1 MPPSTMDLDKR
12 FYSGPSSGD
21 LIFPNSHSIPPNQ
34 ITSLHDEAIV
44 QFVVYCELPQK
55 IKINTSA
62 VDVAMDLLL
71 TRPTGEN
78 QSITNLKPW
87 ISANI
92 TGTSEIVKTDIVF
105 CLNLC
110 YLRGMIRPRGG
121 QLSWLR
127 VYFEKVAFIRG
138 PYLLM
143 EIEAKFK

>member
-78 QSITNLKPW
+78 QSITNLKLRIFDNHRQACSQGEHSGPSPPNFSYARQ
-87 ISANI
+87 IL
-92 TGTSEIVKTDIVF
+92 F
-105 CLNLC
+105 CPEKNV
-110 YLRGMIRPRGG
+110 
-121 QLSWLR
+121 LS
-127 VYFEKVAFIRG
+127 I
-138 PYLLM
+138 
-143 EIEAKFK
+143 